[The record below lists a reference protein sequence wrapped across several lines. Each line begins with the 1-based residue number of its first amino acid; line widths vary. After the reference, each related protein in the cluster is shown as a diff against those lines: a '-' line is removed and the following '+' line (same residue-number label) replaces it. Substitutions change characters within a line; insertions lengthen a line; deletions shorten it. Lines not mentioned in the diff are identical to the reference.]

1 VLAHVSGFIGL
12 VHDYVSTLLACICPD
27 EQIRAQLWETVL
39 VEELRRAYI
48 RAMEQ
53 ARFLLH
59 VERQGRPS
67 TYNHYFNSEVQGKRQ
82 DRLKKL
88 TEAAATYTTPK
99 GTALITVASVQ
110 DMVVNKENAQH
121 IREDILDVLT
131 SYYKVS
137 RKRFVDNICNQVI
150 GHFLLEGDKSPLK
163 IFSSELVMGLDRDQL
178 ELIAGEDAETKNR
191 RSMLESGIKNLE
203 AAMKILRI

>member
-12 VHDYVSTLLACICPD
+12 VHDYISTLLACICPD
-27 EQIRAQLWETVL
+27 EQTRAQLWETVL
-39 VEELRRAYI
+39 VEELRKAYV
-48 RAMEQ
+48 RAMDQ
-53 ARFLLH
+53 ARFLLR

-82 DRLKKL
+82 HRLKKL
-88 TEAAATYTTPK
+88 TEAASYTTAK
-99 GTALITVASVQ
+99 GTELITVASVR
-110 DMVVNKENAQH
+110 DMVVNKENAQQ